1 MTWQL
6 NEKTSSFGSGHFG
19 APALVTH
26 PTRKQPVGI
35 RAQSMRNAEF
45 QSRAASLKPPG
56 FYFRPV
62 DYGLDD
68 GWHPHDEGPNTYKA
82 GKGSKPSSS
91 STDPPEAKGSVR
103 EGCTTSAG
111 NVPRL
116 QAEWYRWAAE
126 QLKSYKRSPAQKDL
140 TGSFLVGDTRYYP
153 ATSAYAPQSAPYG
166 SRGPGAT
173 DSIHQSP
180 RFILRAQTSDYWERP
195 PLEVSET

>member
-1 MTWQL
+1 LIRMVCYA
-6 NEKTSSFGSGHFG
+6 SGEEPKHG
-19 APALVTH
+19 
-26 PTRKQPVGI
+26 G
-35 RAQSMRNAEF
+35 
-45 QSRAASLKPPG
+45 LKLQ
-56 FYFRPV
+56 V

-68 GWHPHDEGPNTYKA
+68 EWHPHDEGPNTYKA

-116 QAEWYRWAAE
+116 QEEWYRWAAE
-126 QLKSYKRSPAQKDL
+126 QLKSYESSPAQKDL

-173 DSIHQSP
+173 DCSCYARTMSLTAPAPISHPPIPSIH
-180 RFILRAQTSDYWERP
+180 ITRP
-195 PLEVSET
+195 DE